1 MNFADWGW
9 QAVLILSGG
18 CFVVIIGLSLI
29 ATEIVRKV
37 RREKRRNRRLMQT
50 GYRYSRRN

>member
-9 QAVLILSGG
+9 RAVLILSGG

-37 RREKRRNRRLMQT
+37 RRAKRRNRRLMQT
-50 GYRYSRRN
+50 GYRYSRRS